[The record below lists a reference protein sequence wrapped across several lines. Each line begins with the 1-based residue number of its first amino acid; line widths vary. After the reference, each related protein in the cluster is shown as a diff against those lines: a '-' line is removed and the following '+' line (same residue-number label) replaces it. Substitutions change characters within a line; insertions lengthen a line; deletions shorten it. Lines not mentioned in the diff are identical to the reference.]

1 MNRKKEYKMDKLRKI
16 EINTFVLVSLQEEL
30 QKIKYQLDVLDG
42 EKNNKVTEISNLRTT
57 IESFETE
64 LYTIEENINILK
76 SNKSEISNKI
86 EEIKKIKNL

>member
-1 MNRKKEYKMDKLRKI
+1 MDKLRKI